1 MKTLLLFITAMTST
15 TVLANPWELRARFST
30 SPPEGYFIII
40 QPYDLVTHY
49 DYNCF
54 PKEAGTRFPN
64 PSDEKKPTVTADFN
78 STDGTDGAIYYGV
91 YAIHFLNS
99 DGITIKRAIIDWR
112 DADYFNAA
120 PLYAASYDFEVIF
133 NLMDSS
139 VTYQRTVTGQSK
151 KFNKQ
156 TVTPWY
162 SIYELAEKSQNTSPF
177 KNLQMS
183 TFGAGQNVNFTVG
196 SANYSVPQSGSV
208 YAAVGAGSVQV
219 TVPNQWISIPTVPP
233 TYTYFWYWENG
244 EHFNPTRTVST
255 SINLSSVKAY
265 FLTTMEQTTISG
277 PTSFNRKMPL
287 TYNALV
293 WYPPS
298 PQQLAYYWY
307 IKYDFN
313 NVWQYAGG
321 LSSKTV
327 VPSAGSG
334 YSFYIKCYV
343 KDNLT

>member
-1 MKTLLLFITAMTST
+1 MKTVLLFLFAFSCGEL
-15 TVLANPWELRARFST
+15 LANPWELRARFAT
-30 SPPEGYFIII
+30 TPPEGYFIFIVP
-40 QPYDLVTHY
+40 QNDYTHY
-49 DYNCF
+49 DYNYS
-54 PKEAGTRFPN
+54 PKEAGERFPN
-64 PSDEKKPTVTADFN
+64 PSYEKKPTVTADFN

-133 NLMDSS
+133 NVTDSS
-139 VTYQRTVTGQSK
+139 VTYQRAGTGQSK
-151 KFNKQ
+151 EFNNQ

-183 TFGAGQNVNFTVG
+183 TFGAGQHVNFTVG

-233 TYTYFWYWENG
+233 TYTYFWYWEM
-244 EHFNPTRTVST
+244 ESISIPRVRFQHRSTSVVSKRIFSRRWSKRPSPVRRVST
-255 SINLSSVKAY
+255 
-265 FLTTMEQTTISG
+265 G
-277 PTSFNRKMPL
+277 R
-287 TYNALV
+287 
-293 WYPPS
+293 
-298 PQQLAYYWY
+298 
-307 IKYDFN
+307 
-313 NVWQYAGG
+313 
-321 LSSKTV
+321 
-327 VPSAGSG
+327 
-334 YSFYIKCYV
+334 CH
-343 KDNLT
+343 